1 MACDSSDPPGA
12 GGAGGNGGNA
22 GASGSSG
29 APSNLEVVPVMY
41 TPPDQPLVILENGD
55 PVELWRAPQGGHV
68 LVVGARIRGLEGETI
83 SLRARVRD
91 PESNRILAEE
101 KRTVVTELVPEEP
114 GWRQT
119 LRQTNS
125 QATHVPVCPNYGTR
139 DIVGQTQRV
148 EVHVTELY
156 APVETTGQTEL
167 TLVPTCMQ
175 TEPGHLA
182 QCVCECTA
190 DYVLGRCADAGP

>member
-1 MACDSSDPPGA
+1 
-12 GGAGGNGGNA
+12 
-22 GASGSSG
+22 
-29 APSNLEVVPVMY
+29 MY
-41 TPPDQPLVILENGD
+41 TPPDQPLVILEDGD

-68 LVVGARIRGLEGETI
+68 LVVGARIRGLGGETI
-83 SLRARVRD
+83 SLRVRVRD

-101 KRTVVTELVPEEP
+101 KRTVVTELVPDEP

-125 QATHVPVCPNYGTR
+125 QATHVPVCPNYGAR
-139 DIVGQTQRV
+139 DIVSQTQRV

-167 TLVPTCMQ
+167 TLVPSCMQ
-175 TEPGHLA
+175 NEPSHLA

-190 DYVLGRCADAGP
+190 DYVLGRCADAGPPGDAGALARDTDRD

>member
-1 MACDSSDPPGA
+1 VSGSGTGA
-12 GGAGGNGGNA
+12 GAA
-22 GASGSSG
+22 GSSG
-29 APSNLEVVPVMY
+29 APSDLEVLPVMY
-41 TPPDQPLVILENGD
+41 TPPDQPLVLLENGE
-55 PVELWRAPQGGHV
+55 PIELWRAPQGGHV
-68 LVVGARIRGLEGETI
+68 LVVGARVRGLEGETI
-83 SLRARVRD
+83 SLRVRVRD

-101 KRTVVTELVPEEP
+101 KRTVVTELVPDAP
-114 GWRQT
+114 GWRET

-125 QATHVPVCPNYGTR
+125 QASHVPVCPNYGAR
-139 DIVGQTQRV
+139 DIVGQMQRV

-175 TEPGHLA
+175 TEPAHLA

-190 DYVLGRCADAGP
+190 NHVLGQCADAGRPRDAGPLDAARD